1 MEHNDINLQ
10 IMNNILLISEDYIKT
25 NSGLNDNIWG
35 DYLLPAIRETQDIG
49 LQSIIGSAL
58 YGSILSKV
66 ADGTIRDEENAA
78 YKALLDDHIQVYLM
92 YGTIVSLIPLIG
104 VKLANLGT
112 VISNDEH
119 ITNLSQGERDLVSSR
134 YTHLADFYARR
145 MQEWLLANSEDF
157 PELDECACDTM
168 RANLKSAATTG
179 LWLGGIRGKRII
191 G

>member
-1 MEHNDINLQ
+1 MEYNSINLLK
-10 IMNNILLISEDYIKT
+10 MNNILLISEDYIKT

-66 ADGTIRDEENAA
+66 ADGTIRDEGNSA
-78 YKALLDDHIQVYLM
+78 YKKLLDDHIQVYLM

-112 VISNDEH
+112 VVSNDEH
-119 ITNLSQGERDLVSSR
+119 ITNLSQSERDLVSSR

>member
-119 ITNLSQGERDLVSSR
+119 ITNLSQPERDLVSSR

-145 MQEWLLANSEDF
+145 MQEWLLANREEF

-168 RANLKSAATTG
+168 RANLRSAATTG